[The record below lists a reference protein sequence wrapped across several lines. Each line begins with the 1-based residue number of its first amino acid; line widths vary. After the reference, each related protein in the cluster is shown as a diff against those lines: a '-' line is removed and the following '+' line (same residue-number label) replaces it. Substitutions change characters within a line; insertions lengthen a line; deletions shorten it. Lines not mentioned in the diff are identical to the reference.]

1 MFGQVQSSRAAKR
14 RTALIL
20 IVPSVVL
27 LAVINL
33 YPFIY
38 ALQLSF
44 QRYNMMKPG
53 RGSRFVFFANY
64 GAAFQ
69 DPRFINSVIR
79 TLIFIVGAVGVEF
92 ILGFALAFVLNS
104 KLRGMDTIRKIAIAP
119 VTVMPIVSALIWFY
133 IFNQRYGI
141 VNFLIGKIGIAPQAW
156 LTNPTL
162 TMFSVMMADIWQWT
176 PFIMLVILAGLNAL
190 PEYVY
195 EAAQIDGLSDW
206 QQFRLVTVPLLMP
219 VMLIVVLLR
228 IMDAFKLFDLVY
240 TMTQGGPAGATETM
254 SYYVYIQ
261 AFNFFELGYAA
272 ALAIL
277 MLILITIISQIF
289 VRWMYREEAATAA

>member
-1 MFGQVQSSRAAKR
+1 
-14 RTALIL
+14 
-20 IVPSVVL
+20 
-27 LAVINL
+27 
-33 YPFIY
+33 
-38 ALQLSF
+38 
-44 QRYNMMKPG
+44 
-53 RGSRFVFFANY
+53 
-64 GAAFQ
+64 
-69 DPRFINSVIR
+69 
-79 TLIFIVGAVGVEF
+79 
-92 ILGFALAFVLNS
+92 
-104 KLRGMDTIRKIAIAP
+104 
-119 VTVMPIVSALIWFY
+119 MPIVSALIWFY
-133 IFNQRYGI
+133 AFNQRYGI
-141 VNFLIGKIGIAPQAW
+141 VNFAIKQLGIAPQPW
-156 LTNPTL
+156 LTDQTL
-162 TMFSVMMADIWQWT
+162 TMFSLVVADVWQWT

-195 EAAQIDGLSDW
+195 EAAAIDGLSDW

-254 SYYVYIQ
+254 SFYIYMQ

-277 MLILITIISQIF
+277 MLVLITIISQIF

>member
-1 MFGQVQSSRAAKR
+1 MFGQVQSSRVAKR

-38 ALQLSF
+38 ALTLSF
-44 QRYNMMKPG
+44 QRYNMMKAAK
-53 RGSRFVFFANY
+53 GSKFVWLANY

-69 DPRFINSVIR
+69 DPRFINSVAR
-79 TLIFIVGAVGVEF
+79 TLIFIICAVGAEF

-133 IFNQRYGI
+133 MFNQRYGI
-141 VNFLIGKIGIAPQAW
+141 VNFAIKQIGIAPQPW
-156 LTNPTL
+156 LTDQTL
-162 TMFSVMMADIWQWT
+162 TMFSVVVADVWQWT

-195 EAAQIDGLSDW
+195 EAAAIDGLSDW
-206 QQFRLVTVPLLMP
+206 QQFRMVTVPLLMP

-228 IMDAFKLFDLVY
+228 NMDAFKLFDLVY

-254 SYYVYIQ
+254 SYYIYIQ

-277 MLILITIISQIF
+277 MLVLITIISQIF